1 MSEERRRPSF
11 WSTVP
16 RVLTGLA
23 AVITAVGTLV
33 AVVPQLA
40 GTASGTATP
49 VRPSTPIEATEVAS
63 GSPPSALCAWF
74 RSLDPVTDG
83 DAVQLEL
90 AEQVRRRID
99 GLSRFNAALRAR
111 DDDGARAALEDL
123 RAAGFAPSAI
133 ERSLC
138 T

>member
-11 WSTVP
+11 WSTLP

-33 AVVPQLA
+33 AVAPQLA
-40 GTASGTATP
+40 GTASGGPTP
-49 VRPSTPIEATEVAS
+49 AQPSAPVDGTTEVA
-63 GSPPSALCAWF
+63 GAPPSALCAWF
-74 RSLDPVTDG
+74 RSLGPVADG
-83 DAVQLEL
+83 ATPQLEL
-90 AEQVRRRID
+90 DAQVRQRID
-99 GLSRFNAALRAR
+99 GLARFNAALRAR
-111 DDDGARAALEDL
+111 DDEGARGALEDL